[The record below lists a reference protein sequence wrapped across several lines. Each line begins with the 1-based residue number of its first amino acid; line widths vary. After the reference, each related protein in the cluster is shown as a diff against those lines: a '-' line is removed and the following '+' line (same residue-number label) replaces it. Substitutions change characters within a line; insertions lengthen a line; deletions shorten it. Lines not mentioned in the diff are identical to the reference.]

1 MNPEN
6 SQLVIGFERMRRILS
21 LLVPVLFGVSKAPAG
36 LGPLDLL
43 VDGFCGVRTSPPSE
57 LWVPEEPTSLL
68 GRHRFVVSLSTVL
81 GRSVSPDYVNGVTG
95 ESYAAG
101 LGEGAT
107 MGWDYGVTGVWALGA
122 GQSLRWVSSD
132 RFYRVSPSPKIG
144 AMALSHAWER
154 GSWSIGG
161 TAKRHSFSLTDDFQ
175 FVRFPRSSNV
185 QINNFLYNHLETAIG
200 RTISYDALGNNV
212 IFVGDARWKT
222 PFGTFGVMLSA
233 HDASLDAV
241 TEHRNTIVDT
251 LYSRHLLNGVKN
263 GDLNGTWSG
272 IGATLAW
279 DGRVRPDL
287 SFGLRCGRSETSGD
301 AVMWIRNPS
310 EFPDGH
316 GYTYKL
322 EPRVWGLDTLSFKNR
337 HFSLRTSFNPAVS
350 TEIECLFSWQG
361 GSVENGAFGQTP
373 VLTIDAVGDTVL
385 PISQGAFATVQGSF
399 EGISILAT
407 VRHSPGSQPWSFE
420 GSIGYVRVSA
430 HADFS
435 AIPRATGFDLSS
447 RATTWDLNAA
457 RLGYCALGFT
467 RRVTSQFYLTYS
479 VRHLFPLSMDWRRNG
494 ARDPAPGGLTGFRFG
509 SLHEMSASM
518 VL

>member
-1 MNPEN
+1 MAG
-6 SQLVIGFERMRRILS
+6 SERVRGT
-21 LLVPVLFGVSKAPAG
+21 LLLLFPVLVGVTKTSAG
-36 LGPLDLL
+36 LGPMNLL
-43 VDGFCGVRTSPPSE
+43 VDGLGGVRTSPRSE
-57 LWVPEEPTSLL
+57 LWMPEEPTSLL

-81 GRSVSPDYVNGVTG
+81 GRSLSPDYGNGIVG

-107 MGWDYGVTGVWALGA
+107 VGWDYGVTGVWALGA
-122 GQSLRWVSSD
+122 GQTLRWVNPN

-185 QINNFLYNHLETAIG
+185 QINSFFYDHLETAIG
-200 RTISYDALGNNV
+200 RTISYDALGNNLM
-212 IFVGDARWKT
+212 FVGDTRWKT
-222 PFGTFGVMLSA
+222 RFGTFGVMLSA
-233 HDASLDAV
+233 HNASLDAV
-241 TEHRNTIVDT
+241 TEHRNTIADT
-251 LYSRHLLNGVKN
+251 LYSRHLLNGIKN

-272 IGATLAW
+272 TGATLAW
-279 DGRVRPDL
+279 DGTFRPGW
-287 SFGLRCGRSETSGD
+287 SYGFRCGESQTSGD

-322 EPRVWGLDTLSFKNR
+322 EPRVWGLDTLSMKNR
-337 HFSLRTSFNPAVS
+337 HFSLRTSFDPAVS
-350 TEIECLFSWQG
+350 TGIECLFSWQG
-361 GSVENGAFGQTP
+361 GSVVNGAFGQTP

-385 PISQGAFATVQGSF
+385 PVSQGAFATVQGSF

-407 VRHSPGSQPWSFE
+407 IRHTPGNEPWSVE
-420 GSIGYVRVSA
+420 GSVGYVRVSA

-435 AIPRATGFDLSS
+435 AVPRTTGFDLSS
-447 RATTWDLNAA
+447 RATTWDLKAA
-457 RLGYCALGFT
+457 RFGYCAFVFT

-479 VRHLFPLSMDWRRNG
+479 VRHLFPFSMDWHHNG
-494 ARDPAPGGLTGFRFG
+494 ARDSAPGGLTGFRFG
-509 SLHEMSASM
+509 SLHEMSARM